1 MEQPVLIIGHKNP
14 DADSI
19 CSSIAYAWLK
29 NQLGIPAR
37 PARLGPLNHESQ
49 YILKRFHQPVPE
61 LIRSAKCTLAEIDK
75 DEAVLIRRDTTMKE
89 ALDAILQRKNK
100 GVFVT
105 DSQRHLE
112 GIVSVSDLTS
122 LWTASEDSL
131 QELMKRVPLSNIV
144 KTTQAQILNDAPFST
159 NGKVH
164 LMPSLCQNSSLEPGT
179 IVIVG
184 NNPDVQRT
192 ALRQKASLLVIC
204 GENWIDSITL
214 EMAKAQQVPVIHTPL
229 SAISVA
235 HRIFQSPSV
244 EEVMTRDI
252 VVFRNSENV
261 DGASQRIAKTRFRTY
276 PVINEKQQ
284 VIGAISR
291 FHLFNYRRKQFIL
304 VDHNEKE
311 QSVNDLDFGEIVEIV
326 DHHRIGGMETQSP
339 ITFINQIVGS
349 TCTIIAQLFQQ
360 HQVAIPQDIAGVLLA
375 GMLSDTMNLK
385 SPTTTD
391 LDRKIALWLA
401 ELSHQDIDV
410 LADELVATSDSLLN
424 KSYQELMYEDF
435 KEYRIADSKVAIGQ
449 VVCRDSEEYHRIRQ
463 PFLHYLEE
471 QNLQHQY
478 DLLLILFTDPT
489 GRGSHFLY
497 TGKKSWVIEEGFKQV
512 LHNGFADDL
521 ISRKKQVLPVILD
534 TIRK

>member
-29 NQLGIPAR
+29 NQLGFPAR

-144 KTTQAQILNDAPFST
+144 KTTQAQILNDAPFTT

-204 GENWIDSITL
+204 GENWID
-214 EMAKAQQVPVIHTPL
+214 
-229 SAISVA
+229 
-235 HRIFQSPSV
+235 
-244 EEVMTRDI
+244 
-252 VVFRNSENV
+252 
-261 DGASQRIAKTRFRTY
+261 
-276 PVINEKQQ
+276 
-284 VIGAISR
+284 
-291 FHLFNYRRKQFIL
+291 
-304 VDHNEKE
+304 
-311 QSVNDLDFGEIVEIV
+311 
-326 DHHRIGGMETQSP
+326 
-339 ITFINQIVGS
+339 
-349 TCTIIAQLFQQ
+349 
-360 HQVAIPQDIAGVLLA
+360 
-375 GMLSDTMNLK
+375 
-385 SPTTTD
+385 
-391 LDRKIALWLA
+391 
-401 ELSHQDIDV
+401 
-410 LADELVATSDSLLN
+410 
-424 KSYQELMYEDF
+424 
-435 KEYRIADSKVAIGQ
+435 
-449 VVCRDSEEYHRIRQ
+449 
-463 PFLHYLEE
+463 
-471 QNLQHQY
+471 
-478 DLLLILFTDPT
+478 
-489 GRGSHFLY
+489 
-497 TGKKSWVIEEGFKQV
+497 
-512 LHNGFADDL
+512 
-521 ISRKKQVLPVILD
+521 
-534 TIRK
+534 